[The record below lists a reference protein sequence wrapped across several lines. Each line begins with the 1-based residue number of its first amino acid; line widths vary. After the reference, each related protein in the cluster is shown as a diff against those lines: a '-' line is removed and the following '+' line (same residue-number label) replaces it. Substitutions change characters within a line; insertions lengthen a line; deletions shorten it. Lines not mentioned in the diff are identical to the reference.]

1 MEIEISLSKI
11 CPLVSISGI
20 FNHEFILN
28 LTGNAIFLPKL
39 LVSNKSLK

>member
-11 CPLVSISGI
+11 CSLVSISGI

-28 LTGNAIFLPKL
+28 TAENAIFLPKL
-39 LVSNKSLK
+39 LRNNKSLK